1 MRGYALTPIGQYF
14 MAANASLCKCIGF
27 AIILAQAETRF
38 SENPKK
44 LIFYREYRRR
54 VPARR
59 RIKKVWIERTK
70 LGPKWLQRRCIPRRR
85 TSQRG
90 PRTAQWPPIGNL
102 CQAPQGRLASACEPC
117 ANITYE
123 ALLLLFVAYLDL
135 GWMRHTAFSQKSSPE
150 CISHEKLDF
159 QRGCHAQIMG
169 HGGKFLH
176 QS

>member
-1 MRGYALTPIGQYF
+1 MRAYVNVLDLQSSWLKP
-14 MAANASLCKCIGF
+14 K
-27 AIILAQAETRF
+27 TRF

-85 TSQRG
+85 ASQRG
-90 PRTAQWPPIGNL
+90 PRTAQWPPTGNL

-150 CISHEKLDF
+150 CISHENLDF
-159 QRGCHAQIMG
+159 QRGCHAQIMVHEG
-169 HGGKFLH
+169 IFLY
-176 QS
+176 QSYLPGTHYNRS